1 MFQILPV
8 VCRLNEQFGEKRFDG
23 RGIPKTFVV
32 NHMIKKMK
40 KYILL
45 IPAILIM
52 AACSKKNN
60 PAPARLTPSN
70 ANATDLVGRWTVIT
84 DTTFLKGSSQFN
96 TKPVNDAPYFLF
108 NADGTGSSG
117 TVSIGLPELF
127 NYNVSNGT
135 LILTIPHPN
144 GGTSVYLTYS
154 IYNITKSTLGL
165 RLSNN
170 DNTYE
175 DAWLTK

>member
-1 MFQILPV
+1 
-8 VCRLNEQFGEKRFDG
+8 
-23 RGIPKTFVV
+23 
-32 NHMIKKMK
+32 MIKKMK

-52 AACSKKNN
+52 AACAKKNN

-70 ANATDLVGRWTVIT
+70 ANATDLAGRWTVIT
-84 DTTFLKGSSQFN
+84 DTIFLKGSSQFN

-108 NADGTGSSG
+108 DADGTGSSG
-117 TVSIGLPELF
+117 AVSNGLEGLF
-127 NYNVSNGT
+127 NYNINNGA
-135 LILTIPHPN
+135 LILTIPNPN
-144 GGTSVYLTYS
+144 GGTSVYATYS

-170 DNTYE
+170 NNTYE

>member
-1 MFQILPV
+1 M
-8 VCRLNEQFGEKRFDG
+8 KR
-23 RGIPKTFVV
+23 
-32 NHMIKKMK
+32 
-40 KYILL
+40 YILL
-45 IPAILIM
+45 IPAVLIM

-70 ANATDLVGRWTVIT
+70 AKAADLVGEWTVNT

-108 NADGTGSSG
+108 DADGTGSSG
-117 TVSIGLPELF
+117 TVSNGLEGLF
-127 NYNVSNGT
+127 NYNVNNGT
-135 LILTIPHPN
+135 LILTIPNPN
-144 GGTSVYLTYS
+144 GGTSVYATYS

-170 DNTYE
+170 NNTYE

>member
-1 MFQILPV
+1 M
-8 VCRLNEQFGEKRFDG
+8 KR
-23 RGIPKTFVV
+23 
-32 NHMIKKMK
+32 
-40 KYILL
+40 YILL

-70 ANATDLVGRWTVIT
+70 ANATDLVGKWTVIT
-84 DTTFLKGSSQFN
+84 DTIFLKGSSQFN
-96 TKPVNDAPYFLF
+96 TKPVNDASYFTF
-108 NADGTGSSG
+108 EADGTGNLGTTSSG
-117 TVSIGLPELF
+117 LEGLF
-127 NYNVSNGT
+127 NYTVNNGT
-135 LILTIPHPN
+135 LILTIPNPN
-144 GGTSVYLTYS
+144 GSTGVYATYS

-170 DNTYE
+170 NNTYE